1 MNINI
6 TVSTWL
12 NTENTEHLTRT
23 FIEIISIL
31 TLLVSRSGFPLR
43 DTTSNFAEAIET
55 MMRKQLGVDLD
66 EQVEEEED
74 ITDEE
79 PPEDDDDEEE
89 EEEDEEEDEETEEE
103 APVDTKDE
111 L

>member
-1 MNINI
+1 MFNIRHFLRA
-6 TVSTWL
+6 TVSLSTPL
-12 NTENTEHLTRT
+12 
-23 FIEIISIL
+23 IY
-31 TLLVSRSGFPLR
+31 RSGFPLR
-43 DTTSNFAEAIET
+43 DTTSNFAEAIEM
-55 MMRKQLGVDLD
+55 MMRKTLGVDLD
-66 EQVEEEED
+66 EQVEEEEE

-89 EEEDEEEDEETEEE
+89 EEDEEEDEEETEEE